1 MKPFNTTN
9 KRKKN
14 LQATQ
19 RFCNKLPLHLC
30 SQDTSLVLKK
40 FEFSFFGR
48 TDEKNFQNCKRIKKR
63 KRSYATRREKT
74 GQIEVHFRLRLK
86 RNARK
91 QTQSP
96 TIFPIPYGE
105 NLKNLLIPLK
115 KH

>member
-30 SQDTSLVLKK
+30 SQDTPLVLKK

-48 TDEKNFQNCKRIKKR
+48 TDEKNIQKCARNKKR
-63 KRSYATRREKT
+63 KRSCATRRENF
-74 GQIEVHFRLRLK
+74 GQIEVPFRLCLK
-86 RNARK
+86 RNAKK

-105 NLKNLLIPLK
+105 NLKNLLIPIK